1 MIRCALLAAGWLLVT
16 SAGAEPTCVSPPID
30 SKAFETAIDIVRRL
44 PEVKS
49 WSSSHSFPVAY
60 TSFAKPLVRNGRCY
74 ISVGVSASRP
84 ERLELWHLFFVH
96 AQSRAVLIQ
105 DRVTGD
111 VVSLKE
117 WRAKS

>member
-1 MIRCALLAAGWLLVT
+1 MGWLLASGAAAE
-16 SAGAEPTCVSPPID
+16 SACVSPPIE
-30 SKAFETAIDIVRRL
+30 SKAFLTASDIVRRL

-60 TSFAKPLVRNGRCY
+60 DSIAKALVRNGRCY

-84 ERLELWHLFFVH
+84 ERLELWRLFYVH
-96 AQSRAVLIQ
+96 AQSRTVLIQ
-105 DRVTGD
+105 DPVTGD
-111 VVSLKE
+111 VISLKE